1 MTDQT
6 TLSKTITTLSKQK
19 MSRKDIARK
28 LNITEWQVRKVLM
41 NKLESKTDKQKNPST
56 FVSRKV
62 KRLFYDIETS
72 YNIVKSWK
80 IGYNIILNPEHII
93 QERAIICM
101 CYKWEGEN
109 TVHSIHWDDGND
121 ARIIQKFIELAI
133 EADELIG
140 HNADQY
146 DAKFLMTRAIKHG
159 IQGLPKYNSYDTL
172 EKAKKYFMF
181 NSNKLDYIAQY
192 LELGK
197 KAEHEGLSM
206 WDKVILEKD
215 EKALNCMINY
225 CKQDV
230 LLAEKVFNKLRLY
243 TETNNNNAV
252 LATGKKYACNNCGS
266 MSVKLQKTYATK
278 TGMIKR
284 IVKCGDCRQQYLLSD
299 KEYKNII
306 PNNKD

>member
-1 MTDQT
+1 MTNNTKQS
-6 TLSKTITTLSKQK
+6 LSKKIEMLSKQK
-19 MSRKDIARK
+19 MSRKNIAK
-28 LNITEWQVRKVLM
+28 LLNITEWRVRKEL
-41 NKLESKTDKQKNPST
+41 SKKVST
-56 FVSRKV
+56 PTTTPTPTFSPRKI

-101 CYKWEGEN
+101 CYKWEGED
-109 TVHSIHWDDGND
+109 TVHSICWDDGD
-121 ARIIQKFIELAI
+121 DYAIVEKFIELALQ
-133 EADELIG
+133 ADELVG

-159 IQGLPKYNSYDTL
+159 LQGLPKYNSYDTL

-192 LELGK
+192 LGLGK
-197 KAEHEGLSM
+197 KMGHEGLGM
-206 WDKVILEKD
+206 WDKIILDKD
-215 EKALNCMINY
+215 PVALQTMVKY

-230 LLAEKVFNKLRLY
+230 ILAEKIFNKLRLY

-252 LATGKKYACNNCGS
+252 LSTGKKHACNNCGS
-266 MSVKLQKTYATK
+266 TNILLEKTYPTK

-284 IVKCGDCRQQYLLSD
+284 IVKCSDCKQQYLLSD
-299 KEYKNII
+299 KEYSNI
-306 PNNKD
+306 KKK